1 MRIIVTDFFGVV
13 VSEVLPI
20 WFTKLFGEEEGMRL
34 KHKYASLADSGEI
47 DFDELVNIVAKDFNL
62 DNVSLKEEWLDLAK
76 PNDEVVEV
84 LKQIKDPIILLSNA
98 PKGLVEDILA
108 KYNLTNLFNQI
119 IISYQYK
126 ISKPDKRIYELVYKY
141 YKKDNEFIFIDDN
154 LVNLTTPKDMGWK
167 TIHFEN
173 NEKSME
179 VLKGILWKKSI
190 MEAIQN

>member
-179 VLKGILWKKSI
+179 VLKGIL
-190 MEAIQN
+190 